1 MNLKHGFWQW
11 LWDWIWGDNFE
22 KEDPLEN
29 SLKEMKQALDEELI
43 VLRKIIARASQAR
56 NDLEKLLTE
65 YEDLR
70 SKADS
75 RVRQG
80 EVSRVA
86 EDVIMLQLLSES
98 IDQASAHYET
108 LQQGA
113 SQASKVYTARRTEFL
128 ERERSLPMLQRVR
141 SVQKYKRLGKE
152 DPVAVFDKEARRIRE
167 EEDRCQIEHEL
178 EELVQES
185 VLSEFEQMA
194 YRDRAREMVES
205 YKKSQRHVPIPESV
219 ERALKIL
226 GADKTEEGSVEP
238 RLVAELILKD
248 KS

>member
-80 EVSRVA
+80 EVSSCFLKA
-86 EDVIMLQLLSES
+86 LIKLLLITKHYNKAQAKLQKF
-98 IDQASAHYET
+98 T
-108 LQQGA
+108 LPDAQN
-113 SQASKVYTARRTEFL
+113 S
-128 ERERSLPMLQRVR
+128 
-141 SVQKYKRLGKE
+141 
-152 DPVAVFDKEARRIRE
+152 
-167 EEDRCQIEHEL
+167 
-178 EELVQES
+178 
-185 VLSEFEQMA
+185 
-194 YRDRAREMVES
+194 
-205 YKKSQRHVPIPESV
+205 
-219 ERALKIL
+219 
-226 GADKTEEGSVEP
+226 
-238 RLVAELILKD
+238 
-248 KS
+248 